1 MKIITN
7 NPDWDSWIEDSK
19 KYKPCASLWIDKE
32 SDRVELHL
40 DSSASTYN
48 EWIKGEGADISLI
61 RCGKT
66 NKVIGVNLP
75 LYQTDF
81 SIFHTDGIRIK
92 INEGFLKKERIMKL
106 TKEDIIVYSLLILGF
121 LFFVVIVPIGLSSM
135 ICEYLEKN

>member
-61 RCGKT
+61 RCDKT

-92 INEGFLKKERIMKL
+92 INEGFLKKMNNETNFYL
-106 TKEDIIVYSLLILGF
+106 TIALLAGIGK
-121 LFFVVIVPIGLSSM
+121 FVVVSVAVLF
-135 ICEYLEKN
+135 LVWVLF

>member
-81 SIFHTDGIRIK
+81 SIFHTDGIRVK
-92 INEGFLKKERIMKL
+92 INEGFLKKE
-106 TKEDIIVYSLLILGF
+106 
-121 LFFVVIVPIGLSSM
+121 
-135 ICEYLEKN
+135 